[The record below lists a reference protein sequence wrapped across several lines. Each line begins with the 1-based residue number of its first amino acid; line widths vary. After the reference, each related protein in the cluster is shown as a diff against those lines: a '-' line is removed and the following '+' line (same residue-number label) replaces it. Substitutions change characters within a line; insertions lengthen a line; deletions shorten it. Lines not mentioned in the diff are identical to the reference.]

1 MKRNVVIVI
10 VFLPDNVILVQLEI
24 KNYFLFIKM

>member
-10 VFLPDNVILVQLEI
+10 VFLSDNVILVQLEI